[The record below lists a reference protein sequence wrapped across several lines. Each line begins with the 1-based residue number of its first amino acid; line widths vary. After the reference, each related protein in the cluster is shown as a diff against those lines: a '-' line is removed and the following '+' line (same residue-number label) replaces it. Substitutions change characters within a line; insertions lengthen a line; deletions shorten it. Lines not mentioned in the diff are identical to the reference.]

1 MIGAD
6 IAGGNLGI
14 SDTIYAGW
22 LARIRVRL
30 CYLVRHQ
37 RILHLDNPTRFN
49 ELVQRRKLE
58 NHDVRMVTSADK
70 VAVKDHVA
78 ALLGPEWII
87 PTLWSGDIL
96 PDSPPCAPPFVVK
109 ARHGSNQNIYV
120 RDAVADWSYIRTRA
134 ARWMRGPY
142 GQLLDEWLYRH
153 IPLGLLVEPFVGEE
167 GQLPIDYKIF
177 VFGGRATYVQVHLDR
192 EKRHRWI
199 VFDRAWNRVS
209 ALTEDAH
216 PKRPDTLDRML
227 DAAETL
233 ARGFD
238 FVRCDFYEIAGKP
251 LFGEMTFYPGSGLDK
266 FTPVELDVVFGQ
278 HWLAAGGR

>member
-14 SDTIYAGW
+14 SDKIYAGW
-22 LARIRVRL
+22 LARMRVRL

-37 RILHLDNPTRFN
+37 KFLHLDNPSRFN

-58 NHDVRMVTSADK
+58 NRDVRMVTLADK
-70 VAVKDHVA
+70 VAVKAHVA
-78 ALLGPEWII
+78 ASLGPEWII
-87 PTLWSGDIL
+87 PTSWSGDVL
-96 PDSPPCAPPFVVK
+96 PDTPPCAAPFVIK
-109 ARHGSNQNIYV
+109 ARHGSNQSIYV
-120 RDAVADWSYIRTRA
+120 RDAAIDWSSIRKRA
-134 ARWMRGPY
+134 AGWMRGPY
-142 GQLLDEWLYRH
+142 GQLLDEWLYSH
-153 IPLGLLVEPFVGEE
+153 IPLGLLVEPFVGED

-177 VFGGRATYVQVHLDR
+177 VFGGRATYVQVHLER

-209 ALTEDAH
+209 APTDDPH

-266 FTPVELDVVFGQ
+266 FNPVELDVVFGQ
-278 HWLAAGGR
+278 HWLTAGGR